1 MKHQRKIAKGLGD
14 DTHVRDQF
22 LNRFKSQSH
31 STYSMMAGEVESTQ
45 PEPIFKQSMVTVKFS
60 RGGKTSTVAYPG
72 AFKDPLSGNVH
83 GLYEGPIPGQ
93 MVMVGFENGNSAAPF
108 VVNRYPY
115 QGVADTTT
123 ELEFINPLTK
133 AQIDAT
139 DVVVGHF
146 SGSFL
151 SFNTGILSGKL
162 PGSADLKVISD
173 FNVAVGALFSVQSV
187 LATTFLS
194 DLGGQVEIGDG
205 VNITGSAAH
214 VFESDLT
221 GKVSIGA
228 GVEISGADA
237 HTITSDLSG
246 AISVGALLKLENTAY
261 SLGELVT
268 SLIDTI
274 SGLTTTPAAVGA
286 PCTLNPATI
295 ALLEAEKLKFALLLE

>member
-31 STYSMMAGEVESTQ
+31 STYSMMAGEVEITQ
-45 PEPIFKQSMVTVKFS
+45 PEPIFKQNMVTVKFS
-60 RGGKTSTVAYPG
+60 RGGRTSTVAYPG
-72 AFKDPLSGNVH
+72 AFKDPLSGNIH
-83 GLYEGPIPGQ
+83 GIYEGPIQGQ

-123 ELEFINPLTK
+123 ELDFINPLTK

-139 DVVVGHF
+139 DVIVGHF

-173 FNVAVGALFSVQSV
+173 FNVAIGALFSVQSA

-194 DLGGQVEIGDG
+194 DLGSQVEIG
-205 VNITGSAAH
+205 
-214 VFESDLT
+214 
-221 GKVSIGA
+221 A
-228 GVEISGADA
+228 GVAVTGPAA

-246 AISVGALLKLENTAY
+246 AISIGALLKLENTAH
-261 SLGELVT
+261 SLGELVA
-268 SLIDTI
+268 SLIDTV
-274 SGLTTTPAAVGA
+274 SGLVTTPAAVGA
-286 PCTLNPATI
+286 PCTLDAATI
-295 ALLEAEKLKFALLLE
+295 ALLTAEKEKFALLLE